1 MLEQGSS
8 HRVGQDPA
16 VAQHCEDW
24 EEGWRKD
31 AIGHQEKALH
41 MQSIV
46 GIIALLSSSDMHT
59 LPLNSC

>member
-1 MLEQGSS
+1 MLEQGSL

-31 AIGHQEKALH
+31 AIGHQEEALR
-41 MQSIV
+41 MQSTI
-46 GIIALLSSSDMHT
+46 GIITLLSSLGMLS